1 MINEPK
7 GPYNFPID
15 DTNEYP
21 AEITFRQIEIA
32 PLTAERLE
40 NFVREID
47 LAEMSAEG
55 VSTERDGLGA
65 ASNNIADVEE
75 KTLIK
80 SIKRKPL
87 EANGPWSI
95 SLYMPQSVPFNDG
108 VSYQN
113 VELGAIGA
121 GIVNSLNSG
130 KNLAQAAIGAI
141 QQTTSGLIDGLIQ
154 NVNSNAGSLAALK
167 VASKVNTTAA
177 NATSAATR
185 VSLNPN
191 SRTLFNSVPMRNFAF
206 TFKLIPN
213 NPKEVARIKSI
224 IKLFRT
230 AMYPE
235 EIGFDQVAI
244 GYKFPDPFEIKML
257 YRDKDVFTKIL
268 PSYLT
273 NVTTTYNNAGQ
284 GFYEDGGF
292 TDVEVTLSFTETR
305 PLNREDIKGDY

>member
-1 MINEPK
+1 MEHAE
-7 GPYNFPID
+7 YSFPID

-21 AEITFRQIEIA
+21 AEIIFRQIEIA
-32 PLTAERLE
+32 PLTAEKLE

-47 LAEMSAEG
+47 LSEMNTEG
-55 VSTERDGLGA
+55 VSTERDSLGSPINNL
-65 ASNNIADVEE
+65 SNTEE

-80 SIKRKPL
+80 TIKRKPL
-87 EANGPWSI
+87 EANGPWSV
-95 SLYMPQSVPFNDG
+95 SLYMPQSIPFNDG
-108 VSYQN
+108 VAYQN

-130 KNLAQAAIGAI
+130 KNLAQAAIGAV
-141 QQTTSGLIDGLIQ
+141 QQTTSGLIDGLVE
-154 NVNSNAGSLAALK
+154 NVNSSAGSLAALK

-177 NATSAATR
+177 NAVSSATR

-191 SRTLFNSVPMRNFAF
+191 SRTMFNSVPMRNFAF
-206 TFKLIPN
+206 SFKLIPN
-213 NPKEVARIKSI
+213 NPQEVTRIKSI

-284 GFYEDGGF
+284 GFYKDGGF

>member
-21 AEITFRQIEIA
+21 AEIVFRQINIA
-32 PLTAERLE
+32 PLTANDLL
-40 NFVREID
+40 NFVKEIN
-47 LAEMSAEG
+47 LAEMNVEG
-55 VSTERDGLGA
+55 ISTERDGLG
-65 ASNNIADVEE
+65 SSIAVTDIEE
-75 KTLIK
+75 KTLTR
-80 SIKRKPL
+80 SIKRTPL
-87 EANGPWSI
+87 EANGDWWV
-95 SLYMPQSVPFNDG
+95 SLYMPQSIPFNDG
-108 VSYQN
+108 VAYQN

-121 GIVNSLNSG
+121 GIVNSLNTG
-130 KNLAQAAIGAI
+130 KNLAQAAMAAV
-141 QQTTSGLIDGLIQ
+141 QQSTSGLIDGI
-154 NVNSNAGSLAALK
+154 VNNANSDGASLAALK
-167 VASKVNTTAA
+167 VASKANTTVA

-235 EIGFDQVAI
+235 EIGTDQVAI

-257 YRDKDVFTKIL
+257 YRDQDVYTKIL

-284 GFYEDGGF
+284 GFYKDGSF

-305 PLNREDIKGDY
+305 PLNREDIKDNY

>member
-1 MINEPK
+1 MTDQPK

-21 AEITFRQIEIA
+21 AEIVFRQINIA
-32 PLTAERLE
+32 PLTAEKLE
-40 NFVREID
+40 NFVREVNREIIT
-47 LAEMSAEG
+47 SNIEG
-55 VSTERDGLGA
+55 DPEIAVGS
-65 ASNNIADVEE
+65 SINNIDGAEE
-75 KTLIK
+75 KTLVK
-80 SIKRKPL
+80 TIKRTPA
-87 EANGPWSI
+87 EADGEWWV
-95 SLYMPQSVPFNDG
+95 SLYMPQSIPFNDG
-108 VSYQN
+108 VAYQN

-130 KNLAQAAIGAI
+130 KNLAQAAVSAV
-141 QQTTSGLIDGLIQ
+141 QQTTSGLIDGLVE
-154 NVNSNAGSLAALK
+154 NVNSSAGSLAALK

-177 NATSAATR
+177 NAVSSATR

-191 SRTLFNSVPMRNFAF
+191 SRTMFNSVPMRNFAF
-206 TFKLIPN
+206 SFKLIPN

-224 IKLFRT
+224 IKKFRT

-284 GFYEDGGF
+284 GFYKDGGF

>member
-87 EANGPWSI
+87 EANGPWSV